1 MKNLEGQTSNT
12 HVALQEI
19 WDFQTMPALGQTV
32 ERILTEGSA
41 QNSDDTALL
50 VISNGTTLLVRGVGA
65 TESVADGKFD
75 VGRRSVLA
83 GESSPTR
90 ALTNYRIGDFAV
102 LPFSGL
108 GAYDS
113 ALLFHNA

>member
-12 HVALQEI
+12 HVALKEI
-19 WDFQTMPALGQTV
+19 WDFRTMPAMGETV

-50 VISNGTTLLVRGVGA
+50 VFSNGTTLLVRGVGA
-65 TESVADGKFD
+65 TESVPDGQFD

-83 GESSPTR
+83 GESSPCL
-90 ALTNYRIGDFAV
+90 ASI
-102 LPFSGL
+102 
-108 GAYDS
+108 
-113 ALLFHNA
+113 FHRLV